1 MSRGI
6 IMTKSIIGLI
16 GAGCLGEALMHRF
29 SVSCKYE
36 YLVCDI
42 CEEKALKVSE
52 CTGSTMSSIDSMV
65 KHADYIFMALPM
77 AIIEEFIIKYEN
89 KFKSNCVLINLST
102 SLNTLDLQ
110 KKIHRSDLEVIG
122 LKPVC
127 QASALKSGGT
137 CVFYSSSSKS
147 KHLDVVKNILKP
159 LGKVF
164 VGDEML
170 VSKINEYATL
180 CSLELIIKLEKYLKS
195 LGVDDEV
202 KKAAVVTV
210 AGGTLMDYPYNSDNF
225 NDYIKNLVEKYQ
237 LELC

>member
-1 MSRGI
+1 
-6 IMTKSIIGLI
+6 MTKNIIGLI

-29 SVSCKYE
+29 SVSCEYE

-52 CTGSTMSSIDSMV
+52 RTGSTMSSIDFVV

-110 KKIHRSDLEVIG
+110 KKIHRGDLEVIG
-122 LKPVC
+122 MKPVC
-127 QASALKSGGT
+127 QASALKSGGI
-137 CVFYSSSSKS
+137 CVFYSSSKS
-147 KHLDVVKNILKP
+147 KYLDVVKKILKP
-159 LGKVF
+159 LGKVL

-202 KKAAVVTV
+202 KKAVVVTV
-210 AGGTLMDYPYNSDNF
+210 AGGTLMDYPYNSGNI
-225 NDYIKNLVEKYQ
+225 NDYIKHLVEKYQ